1 MKEIIFIEPKWPED
15 CIHLHACRRFSKILR
30 DNGIIIARGCTQRC
44 TAYCSGKKR
53 YVAVSDGEQA
63 VQTGRRH
70 KGRIMKRLKD
80 KELTLSD
87 IVALN
92 EVNIF

>member
-1 MKEIIFIEPKWPED
+1 MKEIILFKHKCQTI
-15 CIHLHACRRFSKILR
+15 CITMIAKILR

-53 YVAVSDGEQA
+53 YVAVSDAEQA